1 MAQQDEVLGR
11 IAEVETLALR
21 GSGSTDPAALR
32 RIESLVSRLKSYPRT
47 ADKPQS
53 VLDWA
58 KVLFSARK
66 HRTLRWTRRSPAL
79 HPARLHE
86 PTGDH

>member
-1 MAQQDEVLGR
+1 M

-21 GSGSTDPAALR
+21 GSGSTDPVALR
-32 RIESLVSRLKSYPRT
+32 RIETLVSRLKSYPRT

-58 KVLFSARK
+58 KVL
-66 HRTLRWTRRSPAL
+66 LAL
-79 HPARLHE
+79 GSTDATVD
-86 PTGDH
+86 PTQSDASSCTIA

>member
-1 MAQQDEVLGR
+1 M

-21 GSGSTDPAALR
+21 GSGSTDPVALR
-32 RIESLVSRLKSYPRT
+32 RIETLVSRLKSYPRT

-66 HRTLRWTRRSPAL
+66 HRRHGGPDAVRRFILHDCMSLREIIERKA
-79 HPARLHE
+79 
-86 PTGDH
+86 G

>member
-1 MAQQDEVLGR
+1 M

-21 GSGSTDPAALR
+21 GSGSTDPVALR
-32 RIESLVSRLKSYPRT
+32 RIETLVSRLKSYPRT

-66 HRTLRWTRRSPAL
+66 HRRYGGPDAVRRFILHDCMSLREIIERKA
-79 HPARLHE
+79 
-86 PTGDH
+86 G